1 MHLLQWSVIHM
12 HLINVSV
19 SSSCNSWTEAV
30 LGWDFQKELTKWLQD
45 FLFIFHLYEAA
56 VPQPGVDLEDGLT
69 REAVEGTLKQDAAG
83 RPQETILEEKTD
95 S

>member
-1 MHLLQWSVIHM
+1 M
-12 HLINVSV
+12 HLISVSV
-19 SSSCNSWTEAV
+19 SSSWNSWTEAV
-30 LGWDFQKELTKWLQD
+30 LGCDFRKELTKWLQD
-45 FLFIFHLYEAA
+45 FFKCIFHLYETA

-83 RPQETILEEKTD
+83 RPQETILEEKTN